1 MGYLNDR
8 YEKIVCI
15 NLKERKDKY
24 EFMLAQFIKNDISVE
39 WFHPVIHGY
48 ANKIVKPLVDA
59 KVAHF
64 NVQHANEFNT
74 MSSFYHVV
82 KSAILDGAQS
92 LFIIEDDFHM
102 HKQFNELLPKY
113 FDTVPK
119 DADAIL
125 LYSYMSGLNPENIRV
140 SSRWVRGY
148 KSWSHIAIG
157 MSKKYMEEFIK
168 RIDRRPCTGD
178 LISYEMMEQG
188 FNVYIAT
195 PPLGIPSKLFV
206 SDIRGNNKN
215 YDKPQFMGG
224 NVFMLGINEKLY
236 E

>member
-24 EFMLAQFIKNDISVE
+24 EFMLAQFIKNDIQVE
-39 WFHPVIHGY
+39 WFHPVIHNY

-64 NVQHANEFNT
+64 NVQYANEFNT
-74 MSSFYHVV
+74 MSSFYHVI
-82 KSAILDGAQS
+82 KSALLDGAQS

-113 FDTVPK
+113 FDKLPA
-119 DADAIL
+119 DADIVMF
-125 LYSYMSGLNPENIRV
+125 YSYEHPLLPENIRV
-140 SSRWVRGY
+140 NSRWIKGY
-148 KSWSHIAIG
+148 KSWSHLAIG
-157 MSKKYMEEFIK
+157 MNRRYMEEYIK
-168 RIDRRPCTGD
+168 QLDAFPRIGD
-178 LISYEMMEQG
+178 LVTYQAMENG
-188 FNVYIAT
+188 FNAYVSY
-195 PPLGIPSKLFV
+195 PVLGIPARRFS
-206 SDIRGNNKN
+206 SDIRGNEKN
-215 YDKPQFMGG
+215 YENPLIQNAFTFGL
-224 NVFMLGINEKLY
+224 NYSNY